1 MSQGVNKKR
10 WVINTQ
16 GRNQNKKE
24 DRTNSGSL
32 TLSTAPN
39 IQLISIL
46 FILCQIKTVTIN
58 SYLLYIVK

>member
-10 WVINTQ
+10 WAINTQ

-46 FILCQIKTVTIN
+46 FILCQIKTVTS